1 MYNKT
6 NEINNNYMTTSQLKQ
21 YGDYLDK
28 IRNFN
33 SKPVMR
39 KIKIITIFEK

>member
-21 YGDYLDK
+21 YGLDK

>member
-6 NEINNNYMTTSQLKQ
+6 NEINNNH
-21 YGDYLDK
+21 
-28 IRNFN
+28 F